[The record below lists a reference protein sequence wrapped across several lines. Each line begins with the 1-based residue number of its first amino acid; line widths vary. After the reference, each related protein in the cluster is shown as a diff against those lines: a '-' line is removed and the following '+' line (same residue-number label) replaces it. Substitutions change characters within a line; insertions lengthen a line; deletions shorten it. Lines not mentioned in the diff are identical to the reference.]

1 MIGEGTYG
9 VVFQGKD
16 KTNNKMYAIKKMRVL
31 DQSEGFPMT
40 SLREI
45 KILKKLSKHPNIV
58 NLCDV
63 VIDSKKDSIF
73 LIFEYCD
80 IDMAKIV
87 EQMYIDKLSFSEA

>member
-1 MIGEGTYG
+1 MKESVHQCREISEFDRLDMVGEGTYG

-16 KTNNKMYAIKKMRVL
+16 RTSMQTYAIKKMRVL
-31 DQSEGFPMT
+31 SQSEGFPIT

-63 VIDSKKDSIF
+63 VVDEKKDSIF
-73 LIFEYCD
+73 LIF
-80 IDMAKIV
+80 
-87 EQMYIDKLSFSEA
+87 